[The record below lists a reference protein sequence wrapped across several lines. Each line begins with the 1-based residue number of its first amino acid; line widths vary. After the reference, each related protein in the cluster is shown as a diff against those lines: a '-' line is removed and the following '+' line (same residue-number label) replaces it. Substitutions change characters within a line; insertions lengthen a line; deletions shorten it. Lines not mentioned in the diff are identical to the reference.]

1 MNRVRD
7 CERKWLR
14 RIDEEVRGK
23 RGDEYGA
30 TRVKRHLRQ
39 ARANGS
45 AVPSPPEPPCA
56 LPRAVSRS
64 GSGSS
69 SRLDFKDS
77 REMNCDDR
85 QANPGSWP
93 RAPPADGRLVVD

>member
-45 AVPSPPEPPCA
+45 AVPSPPEPPWR
-56 LPRAVSRS
+56 LPRCGLSFWVGEQFTARLQGFS
-64 GSGSS
+64 GDEL
-69 SRLDFKDS
+69 R
-77 REMNCDDR
+77 
-85 QANPGSWP
+85 
-93 RAPPADGRLVVD
+93 